1 MDVDKSLDDII
12 ATKKQDNRPKQAQR
26 PPAPRHSTGSNGGS
40 RPTPYARPPPRSTG
54 DRWVHD
60 AYPGRGGFN
69 GRQGRAAPNPLIAGT
84 GATFTK
90 ENQRIEI
97 VGLHYEVSNQDLKTI
112 FSQAGTI
119 AEGPQIRYDRSGR
132 STGAAWIEYTTVAA
146 AKNAINKFDGAM
158 TKGQTISIRYGRPPP
173 VQNPGP
179 ANGAGPGP
187 ARNGSTASLLSR
199 IQPSAPAGGKVPKG
213 PKGAANAPPVREA
226 NGNGAAGAARGG
238 RRGRGGRGGRGG
250 GARGERPGP
259 KSAGDLDSELDNFM
273 KPADSAGDVEM
284 A

>member
-1 MDVDKSLDDII
+1 MDVDRSLEDII
-12 ATKKQDNRPKQAQR
+12 SSKKQENKPRQAQR
-26 PPAPRHSTGSNGGS
+26 PPAPRQSTGSNGGS
-40 RPTPYARPPPRSTG
+40 RPTPYARPPPRSTS
-54 DRWVHD
+54 DKWVHD

-69 GRQGRAAPNPLIAGT
+69 GRQGRAPPNPLIAGT

-97 VGLHYEVSNQDLKTI
+97 IGLHYEVSNQDLKTI

-119 AEGPQIRYDRSGR
+119 ADGPQIRYDRSGR
-132 STGAAWIEYTTVAA
+132 STGSAWIEYTTVAA

-173 VQNPGP
+173 VQP
-179 ANGAGPGP
+179 APAAGPGP
-187 ARNGSTASLLSR
+187 TRNGPATSLLSR
-199 IQPSAPAGGKVPKG
+199 IQPSAPAGGKGPKG
-213 PKGAANAPPVREA
+213 PKGAAVAPSAREV
-226 NGNGAAGAARGG
+226 NGTGPARGG
-238 RRGRGGRGGRGG
+238 RRGRGGRGG
-250 GARGERPGP
+250 GARGQRPGP

-273 KPADSAGDVEM
+273 KPADAAGDVEM